1 MQFCG
6 PGDYNISKS
15 DAVNSKI
22 LGNQCQTVF
31 GRKAI
36 NVDAREHSNEYIM
49 IGSNVKHAPAYKNH
63 PMGKKSL
70 RKRAFEVNQLA
81 DSVKVTD
88 ILLANMDNIDLEEE
102 Q

>member
-6 PGDYNISKS
+6 PGDYNINKS

-31 GRKAI
+31 GRKAM

-49 IGSNVKHAPAYKNH
+49 IGSNVKHVLWDNP
-63 PMGKKSL
+63 
-70 RKRAFEVNQLA
+70 
-81 DSVKVTD
+81 
-88 ILLANMDNIDLEEE
+88 LLELLLIQVA
-102 Q
+102 